1 MSNSQITTND
11 TSGGSSTNVGAIAG
25 GVVGGVAAL
34 GLIAAL
40 ITWIVLRNKRKE
52 RKADTITTSKGGSG
66 EVRGGGGSALENH
79 MNDPKSPVSTAV
91 SPSVSP
97 HVHSREEPVSNELQA
112 GESRFEVPGYAEPQE
127 LQHHH
132 AQRRF
137 PELP

>member
-1 MSNSQITTND
+1 MSNSEITTND

-52 RKADTITTSKGGSG
+52 RKVDTITTSKVGGG
-66 EVRGGGGSALENH
+66 EVGGGGALENH

-97 HVHSREEPVSNELQA
+97 HVHSRDEPVSNELQA
-112 GESRFEVPGYAEPQE
+112 GDSRFEVPGYAEPQE

>member
-25 GVVGGVAAL
+25 GVVGGVAAI

-52 RKADTITTSKGGSG
+52 RKADTITTSKGGGG
-66 EVRGGGGSALENH
+66 EVGGGGALENH
-79 MNDPKSPVSTAV
+79 MNDPKSPVSTAF

-97 HVHSREEPVSNELQA
+97 HVHSRDEPVSNELQA
-112 GESRFEVPGYAEPQE
+112 GDSRFEVPGYAEPQE

>member
-52 RKADTITTSKGGSG
+52 RKVDTITTSKGGDG
-66 EVRGGGGSALENH
+66 EVGGGALENH

-97 HVHSREEPVSNELQA
+97 HVHSRDEPVSNELQA
-112 GESRFEVPGYAEPQE
+112 GDSRFEVPGYAEPQE

>member
-52 RKADTITTSKGGSG
+52 RKADTITTSKGGGG
-66 EVRGGGGSALENH
+66 EVGGGVALENH

-97 HVHSREEPVSNELQA
+97 HVHSRDEPVSNELQA
-112 GESRFEVPGYAEPQE
+112 GDSRFEVPGYAEPQE

>member
-66 EVRGGGGSALENH
+66 EVGGGAALENH
-79 MNDPKSPVSTAV
+79 INDPKSPVSTAI

-97 HVHSREEPVSNELQA
+97 HVHSRDEPVSNELQA
-112 GESRFEVPGYAEPQE
+112 GDSRFEVPGYAEPQE